1 MFWIVEHITE
11 ARKELVDCESN
22 KMYHG
27 IELHRKPLSL
37 IHREFF
43 LIRLMQST
51 YIQYISI
58 TRLLHFFRM
67 NKLTGGKFLLG
78 TKRNILAIPFHV
90 IHTAHFLFE
99 INGSNQ
105 NHISYS

>member
-37 IHREFF
+37 IHREFY
-43 LIRLMQST
+43 LIRLMQS
-51 YIQYISI
+51 IQSVYFYNPIV
-58 TRLLHFFRM
+58 TFFPDEQT
-67 NKLTGGKFLLG
+67 NWW
-78 TKRNILAIPFHV
+78 
-90 IHTAHFLFE
+90 
-99 INGSNQ
+99 
-105 NHISYS
+105 

>member
-37 IHREFF
+37 IHREFYLLDYPF
-43 LIRLMQST
+43 DAIHLHSVYFYIRLYDLMYLRRSE
-51 YIQYISI
+51 Y
-58 TRLLHFFRM
+58 
-67 NKLTGGKFLLG
+67 KL
-78 TKRNILAIPFHV
+78 
-90 IHTAHFLFE
+90 
-99 INGSNQ
+99 
-105 NHISYS
+105 